1 MDKSKQFTYLWP
13 SQLHWH
19 DSCLLYSVTC
29 ISRKKNC
36 HTLSPNSI
44 EQPSNVTM
52 RVIAEILF
60 YMSFFVPWFLFWCWM
75 IQFFEAI
82 VACNPLTP
90 GVYRNNHRGR
100 SVRKGVL
107 RNFTKITG
115 KHLCQRLWLSCF
127 PVNFAKFLRMPVL
140 HNTYGR
146 LLLSMSTKRSYILKQ
161 TFWSQNCCY
170 NNYYAYKTIDMK

>member
-1 MDKSKQFTYLWP
+1 MLKFSFI
-13 SQLHWH
+13 
-19 DSCLLYSVTC
+19 CL
-29 ISRKKNC
+29 
-36 HTLSPNSI
+36 
-44 EQPSNVTM
+44 
-52 RVIAEILF
+52 
-60 YMSFFVPWFLFWCWM
+60 FFVPWFLFWCWM

-90 GVYRNNHRGR
+90 GVYRNNHRRR